1 MPSNHLIVCCPLLL
15 LSSVLPNIRVFSN
28 ESVLCIR
35 WPKYWSVSFSIIP
48 SNEYSGLISFRTDWL
63 DLLAVQWAL
72 KSPLAPQFE
81 SIRWTFHVLNLVYR
95 YEDLTPNEISQSQ
108 KDKWCIIHLDLV
120 SKVFKFIETGS
131 RIMVTRGWGEG
142 EMGSCCLMAIVPVLH
157 EKVEHSWTV

>member
-1 MPSNHLIVCCPLLL
+1 M
-15 LSSVLPNIRVFSN
+15 
-28 ESVLCIR
+28 ESQF
-35 WPKYWSVSFSIIP
+35 FSIIP

-72 KSPLAPQFE
+72 ESSLAPQFE
-81 SIRWTFHVLNLVYR
+81 SIRWTFHGLNLVYR
-95 YEDLTPNEISQSQ
+95 YGDLTPNEISQSQ

-131 RIMVTRGWGEG
+131 RMMVTRGWGEG

-157 EKVEHSWTV
+157 EKVEHS